1 MKIKY
6 LGTGGCEG
14 VPALFCHCENCKKAL
29 RLGGK
34 DLRSRANFLI
44 DDKLMID
51 FPADAYWHVV
61 ANKID
66 LSAVSDLLFTHSHSD
81 HLYADD
87 LMHRCFSSVDVR
99 TERMLRI
106 YGNDGVKAVYERVLA
121 DFEKEDIAETF
132 SLVQAGDEFTA
143 GEYTV
148 TAFKTT
154 HMSTEDS
161 LIYLIRKGGKAY
173 LHLIDSAYPAEEVI
187 AYLVQNKVRLN
198 AITADCTFGNMHEEY
213 FGHMN
218 VWQNARLKER
228 LEKESVIDEN
238 TKYVLSHFSHYTGD
252 TYDSL
257 KTTAEKFGMI
267 VSYDGMELEI

>member
-14 VPALFCHCENCKKAL
+14 MPALFCRCENCKKAL

-34 DLRSRANFLI
+34 ELRSRANFLI
-44 DDKLMID
+44 DDKLMLE
-51 FPADAYWHVV
+51 FPADAYWHTVV
-61 ANKID
+61 NKID

-81 HLYADD
+81 HLYTDD
-87 LMHRCFSSVDVR
+87 LMHRCFSSIDVR

-106 YGNDGVKAVYERVLA
+106 YGNGGVKAAYEKTLA
-121 DFEKEDIAETF
+121 NFDAADIAETF
-132 SLVQAGDEFTA
+132 SLVNAGETFEA
-143 GEYTV
+143 GEYVV

-154 HMSTEDS
+154 HMNTEDS
-161 LIYLIRKGGKAY
+161 LVYLIKKGDKAY
-173 LHLIDSAYPAEEVI
+173 LHLVDSAYPNEELFD
-187 AYLVQNKVRLN
+187 YLAANKIYLN

-218 VWQNARLKER
+218 VWQNARLKAR
-228 LEKESVIDEN
+228 LEKEGVIDEN
-238 TKYVLSHFSHYTGD
+238 TKYVLTHFSHYTGD
-252 TYDSL
+252 TYDAL
-257 KTTAEKFGMI
+257 TTTAEALGMI